1 MHSSAGA
8 GAHMQTSG
16 ALEPTRWRA
25 ADWIICGLV
34 ACIALG
40 IGGWLVL
47 ETGRA
52 FFYQTLMPS
61 TIVAACGRGWFEPAV
76 VPPALWNF
84 TVHIAPR
91 FDCALLEG
99 VPLESSMGDSTRVHL
114 YMAWTASSLW
124 RLLGV
129 ETRSLWPLAA
139 ALSALYATAGFAL
152 GRLFLNRY
160 AAGAIGLLLA
170 VSPLANSVLE
180 TSLRDYAKGPFFL
193 WGLVLLVLALRARRS
208 MALAGVGVALGV
220 VIGIGA
226 GFRSDVTALIPLV
239 LLVLTLGQLRGPV
252 PWLGRGLAV
261 AAFLGVVLTLMAP
274 LRANVHG
281 FLGAVWMQ
289 GASEPFRYRLR
300 LAPAPYDL
308 GERYSDELTYSSI
321 GADLRRDDPA
331 GYDAREGDAL
341 ARSQTQRLATPY
353 VMTWAPSFAADVTT
367 RALASAW
374 LTAGLP
380 TLLNPATPRVQLYDA
395 IYPGRFTVTQLTAQP
410 MALISS
416 RWTPVVAVA
425 GLLLL
430 LLRIHARSR
439 REALWFGVVL
449 LLLLGLPSLQFALRH
464 LFHMEALFWLAILT
478 LLTSWPLRR
487 QLAPRLR
494 EFAAWCAGIL
504 VLGAGLQ
511 AGLVILQE
519 RMLRERIGGLLAAQ
533 GTAVD
538 VTAEPRAEG
547 RLLLRVPVPPAYRD
561 VVDGPFDSAVPA
573 AAHVN
578 FHTVRA
584 AADRLVL
591 ELGGPRCGAA
601 QLTLRA
607 AYALRPETWQA
618 KTRDIV
624 IPRPTDGWERP
635 VSLVIP
641 AFYRASQHFEG
652 IELPATERDCVLTI
666 RRIEDEHR
674 LPIIFSAVLAPG
686 WEERPLRLRFFG
698 KLGPTPPR

>member
-1 MHSSAGA
+1 MRMTRPRPSAA
-8 GAHMQTSG
+8 WQT
-16 ALEPTRWRA
+16 
-25 ADWIICGLV
+25 ADWIIFGLLACV
-34 ACIALG
+34 AFG

-47 ETGRA
+47 QTGRA

-61 TIVAACGRGWFEPAV
+61 SIVAACGLGWFEPTV

-84 TVHIAPR
+84 AIQIAPR
-91 FDCALLEG
+91 FDCALLDG
-99 VPLESSMGDSTRVHL
+99 VPLESSIGDSTRVHL
-114 YMAWTASSLW
+114 YMAWAASTLW
-124 RLLGV
+124 SLLGV

-139 ALSALYATAGFAL
+139 GLSALYATAGFAL

-208 MALAGVGVALGV
+208 MGLAGVAAALGL
-220 VIGIGA
+220 VIGIGV
-226 GFRSDVTALIPLV
+226 GFRSDVTALIPIA
-239 LLVLTLGQLRGPV
+239 LLILTLGQLRGPV

-261 AAFLGVVLTLMAP
+261 VVFLGVAITLMAP
-274 LRANVHG
+274 LRANVQG
-281 FLGAVWMQ
+281 FLGAIWMQ

-353 VMTWAPSFAADVTT
+353 VMGWAPSFVADVTT
-367 RALASAW
+367 RALAAAW

-380 TLLNPATPRVQLYDA
+380 TLLNPTTPSVQLYDA
-395 IYPGRFTVTQLTAQP
+395 IYPGRFSLTQMTAQP
-410 MALISS
+410 MAMISS

-430 LLRIHARSR
+430 LLRIYARSR
-439 REALWFGVVL
+439 REALWFGVVV

-464 LFHMEALFWLAILT
+464 LFQMEALFWLAIMA
-478 LLTSWPLRR
+478 LLTTWPLRHA
-487 QLAPRLR
+487 LAAHLR
-494 EFAAWCAGIL
+494 GFAAWCAAIF
-504 VLGAGLQ
+504 VAGASIQ

-519 RMLRERIGGLLAAQ
+519 RMLRERIGAVLA
-533 GTAVD
+533 GEGSPVD
-538 VTAEPRAEG
+538 VTVEPRVEG
-547 RLLLRVPVPPAYRD
+547 RLLLRVPVPPAYQD
-561 VVDGPFDSAVPA
+561 LLDGPFDSAVPA

-584 AADRLVL
+584 AADRLVI
-591 ELGGPRCGAA
+591 EVGGPQCSTPR
-601 QLTLRA
+601 LTLRL
-607 AYALRPETWQA
+607 AYALRPEAWQA
-618 KTRDIV
+618 KTRDILLV
-624 IPRPTDGWERP
+624 RPAGGWERP
-635 VSLVIP
+635 ISLIVP

-652 IELPATERDCVLTI
+652 IELAAADRNCVI
-666 RRIEDEHR
+666 SVRRVENAHR
-674 LPIIFSAVLAPG
+674 LPIVFSAALAPG
-686 WEERPLRLRFFG
+686 WEDRPLRLRFFG
-698 KLGPTPPR
+698 SLGPTPPR